1 MNPFRSIGGAR
12 WSVIVG
18 KTYSGAGF
26 VRRPT
31 QAARG
36 LVTVPALSRGRPQPR
51 ISGGVGGWEGRKAA
65 PRDHPAS
72 DTYRAGGHGGNAR
85 AAGASGEIHRGQ
97 QDGSTA
103 GDPSTGSRGGS
114 RRGGQGAT
122 AVDGVRPIRSPAR
135 RRLGKELGE
144 ALLCLVCLA
153 NRTGVDLD

>member
-51 ISGGVGGWEGRKAA
+51 ISGGG
-65 PRDHPAS
+65 
-72 DTYRAGGHGGNAR
+72 
-85 AAGASGEIHRGQ
+85 
-97 QDGSTA
+97 
-103 GDPSTGSRGGS
+103 
-114 RRGGQGAT
+114 
-122 AVDGVRPIRSPAR
+122 
-135 RRLGKELGE
+135 RRLGRSEGR
-144 ALLCLVCLA
+144 AA
-153 NRTGVDLD
+153 RSPGQ